1 MTPDEAVAESLAH
14 YEAYKALAKDPKN
27 MPLTRRIRGLEEQ
40 VSGLEDDL
48 ERAEVRIAELE
59 DELLEW
65 RG

>member
-1 MTPDEAVAESLAH
+1 MTPDEAVELSLAH
-14 YEAYKALAKDPKN
+14 YAAYRVLEKDPKN
-27 MPLTRRIRGLEEQ
+27 MPLTRRIKGLEEQ